1 MVTKTLLA
9 IAGSILN
16 LSSANGVNIPKRP
29 AILILII
36 IAKPIRIDKFLSLN
50 QNKIKIAVIKANII
64 PLKKPTKN
72 SFDIIFLIFEDI
84 NSLVAKSLT
93 VTVKVCVA
101 ALPPIEA
108 TIGIKIANATTFSIF
123 SSKKPITKEAIT
135 AVIKF
140 NVNQINLF
148 FVISIAESPKYPP
161 H

>member
-72 SFDIIFLIFEDI
+72 SFDIIFLIFDTE
-84 NSLVAKSLT
+84 
-93 VTVKVCVA
+93 
-101 ALPPIEA
+101 
-108 TIGIKIANATTFSIF
+108 
-123 SSKKPITKEAIT
+123 
-135 AVIKF
+135 
-140 NVNQINLF
+140 NVFYLSF
-148 FVISIAESPKYPP
+148 
-161 H
+161 